1 MKREDKNILIEKV
14 TEEIN
19 KYDHFY
25 LTDIAG
31 LNAQDSTE
39 LRGECFEKGV
49 KLMVVKNTLLKRAL
63 DNAEGD
69 FEELYPV
76 LKDNTAIMFA
86 DVANAP
92 GKVIKEFLSNKH
104 EKPILKAAYA
114 AEGIFV
120 GEENLEMLASL
131 KSHDELIGDIVVL
144 LQSPMKTVISQLQSG
159 GQKITGVL
167 KTLAEK
173 E

>member
-1 MKREDKNILIEKV
+1 MKREDKNALVEHL

-31 LNAQDSTE
+31 LDAQTTSD
-39 LRGECFEKGV
+39 LRGKCFEKGI
-49 KLMVVKNTLLKRAL
+49 KLTVVKNTLFELAL
-63 DNAEGD
+63 DKAEGEFD
-69 FEELYPV
+69 ELKSV
-76 LKDNTAIMFA
+76 LKNNTAVMFA
-86 DVANAP
+86 DTANAP
-92 GKVIKEFLSNKH
+92 GKVIKEFRNDH
-104 EKPILKAAYA
+104 EKPILKGAYA
-114 AEGIFV
+114 AESIFI
-120 GEENLEMLASL
+120 GEENLEMLANM
-131 KSHDELIGDIVVL
+131 KSREELIGDIVVL

-159 GQKITGVL
+159 GQTITGVL

>member
-1 MKREDKNILIEKV
+1 MRREDKNILIEQI
-14 TEEIN
+14 TEDIN

-31 LNAQDSTE
+31 LNASDSTE
-39 LRGECFEKGV
+39 LRGKCYEQGI
-49 KLMVVKNTLLKRAL
+49 KLMVVKNTLMKLAL
-63 DNAEGD
+63 DKAEGD

-76 LKDNTAIMFA
+76 LKNNTAVMFA
-86 DVANAP
+86 DTANAP
-92 GKVIKEFLSNKH
+92 GKVIKGFLDKH

-114 AEGIFV
+114 ADSIFV
-120 GEENLEMLASL
+120 GEENLDMLASM
-131 KSHDELIGDIVVL
+131 KSRDELIGDIVIL

-159 GQKITGVL
+159 GQIISGVL
-167 KTLAEK
+167 KALEEK

>member
-1 MKREDKNILIEKV
+1 MNREDKNALIEQL

-25 LTDIAG
+25 LADIAG
-31 LNAQDSTE
+31 MDAQSTSD
-39 LRGECFEKGV
+39 LRGKCFEKGI
-49 KLMVVKNTLLKRAL
+49 KLRVVKNTLFELAL
-63 DNAEGD
+63 DRAEGEFD
-69 FEELYPV
+69 ELKQV
-76 LKDNTAIMFA
+76 LKNNTAVLFA
-86 DVANAP
+86 DTANAP
-92 GKVIKEFLSNKH
+92 GKVIKEFRKDN
-104 EKPILKAAYA
+104 EKPILKGAFA
-114 AEGIFV
+114 AESIFI
-120 GEENLEMLASL
+120 GEENLEMLANM
-131 KSHDELIGDIVVL
+131 KSREELIGDIVLL

>member
-39 LRGECFEKGV
+39 LRGKCFEKGV

-76 LKDNTAIMFA
+76 LKNNTAVMFA

-92 GKVIKEFLSNKH
+92 GKVIKDFLDKH

-114 AEGIFV
+114 AESIFI
-120 GEENLEMLASL
+120 GEENLDMLATM
-131 KSHDELIGDIVVL
+131 KSRDELIGDIVVL

>member
-1 MKREDKNILIEKV
+1 MNREDKNALV
-14 TEEIN
+14 QQLTEEIN

-25 LTDIAG
+25 LTDIEG
-31 LNAQDSTE
+31 LNAESSTD
-39 LRGECFEKGV
+39 LRGKCYEKGI
-49 KLMVVKNTLLKRAL
+49 KLTVVKNTLFKLAL
-63 DNAEGD
+63 EKAEGN
-69 FEELYPV
+69 FEEIYPV
-76 LKDNTAIMFA
+76 LKNNTAVMFA

-92 GKVIKEFLSNKH
+92 GKVIKDFRDKS
-104 EKPILKAAYA
+104 EKPLLKAAYA
-114 AEGIFV
+114 AESIFI
-120 GEENLEMLASL
+120 GDENLEMLASM
-131 KSHDELIGDIVVL
+131 KSREELIGDVVLL